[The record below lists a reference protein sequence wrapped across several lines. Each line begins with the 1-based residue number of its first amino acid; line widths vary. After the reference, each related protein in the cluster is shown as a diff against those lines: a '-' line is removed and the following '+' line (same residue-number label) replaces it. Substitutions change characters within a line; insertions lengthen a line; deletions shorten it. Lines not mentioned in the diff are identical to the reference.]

1 MRKDSILQLILSL
14 VLLVAGG
21 AYGQEAVKAPTPTA
35 PASVPAAA
43 SAAPTVP
50 VASPI
55 PTVDIPAGTATAPAA
70 TPAMTAPATPA
81 QSAPA
86 EGKLIAGTET
96 KPEVASETKTGTT
109 APATSADG
117 KSVTPADALPT
128 TAEKPA
134 DGGKKAK
141 TDSSKSMM
149 ESLSQWLAP
158 SGIGSSTQLLIL
170 LSVLSLA
177 PAIVMMT
184 TSFVRVTV
192 VLGILRHGFG
202 TQGLPSTQVLT
213 ALALFITFFVM
224 FPVWTDVYSNAL
236 VPYQNEEIDGL
247 EAWNRGIQPVR
258 QFMLAQLEQTGNT
271 DEIWLFWRNSS
282 TPPDESKSTQYT
294 GADVPLHVLVPAF
307 MLGELKTA
315 FLIGV
320 QLLLPMLVIDLLVS
334 AILVSMGMYMLP
346 PSMISLPFKLLLFVM
361 VDGWRLVVE
370 MLLHSFGS

>member
-1 MRKDSILQLILSL
+1 M
-14 VLLVAGG
+14 
-21 AYGQEAVKAPTPTA
+21 
-35 PASVPAAA
+35 
-43 SAAPTVP
+43 
-50 VASPI
+50 
-55 PTVDIPAGTATAPAA
+55 
-70 TPAMTAPATPA
+70 
-81 QSAPA
+81 
-86 EGKLIAGTET
+86 
-96 KPEVASETKTGTT
+96 
-109 APATSADG
+109 DG
-117 KSVTPADALPT
+117 
-128 TAEKPA
+128 A

-224 FPVWTDVYSNAL
+224 FPVWTDVYNNAL
-236 VPYQNEEIDGL
+236 VPYQNEEIDGM